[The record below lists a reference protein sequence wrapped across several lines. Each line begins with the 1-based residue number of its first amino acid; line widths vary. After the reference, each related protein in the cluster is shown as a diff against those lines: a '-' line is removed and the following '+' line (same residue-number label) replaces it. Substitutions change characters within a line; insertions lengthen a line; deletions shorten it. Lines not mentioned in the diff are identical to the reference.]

1 MLKFITEF
9 GPVVAFFI
17 GYKVGGIMEATLYLL
32 IVSVISLV
40 ITYAIERKINTVNL
54 IKRKL

>member
-9 GPVVAFFI
+9 GPVVAFFV

-32 IVSVISLV
+32 GDQYSLNQFSSKC
-40 ITYAIERKINTVNL
+40 IAYCA
-54 IKRKL
+54 